1 MTTVPE
7 TAVPFLI
14 DRGVLSPVESLALAE
29 GAALV
34 PAEVAVV
41 EVTGPGAVPCIQGL
55 LTNDLDRPG
64 DGAFIYGAVLTPKG
78 MIVCDMWAARQAG
91 TVTLVLP
98 DAGRP
103 ALEGIMARSLPPRL
117 ARPTDRS
124 ATLDVYRLVGPRALD
139 LARTAGLAIPENG
152 RVLTAIVGGTTC
164 LTARPAQAAPFALQ
178 VHVERTHAH
187 QLVERLERA
196 GVVRG
201 SAPCLEL
208 VRIIAGWPRLGA
220 EIDDRTLPQEVRY
233 DVLEG
238 VSYTKGCYVGQ
249 ETVARLHF
257 RGHANRELVGLH
269 WDQAPDPADHR
280 VLQEERERGWVTSI
294 AWLDSAARYLGLAK
308 VRRDVNRAR
317 PVTAGGVPAQV
328 VELPFTT

>member
-1 MTTVPE
+1 MPTVPA
-7 TAVPFLI
+7 TPVPFLI
-14 DRGVLSPVESLALAE
+14 DRGVLSPAESHALAE
-29 GAALV
+29 GAAFI
-34 PAEVAVV
+34 PADVAVV
-41 EVTGPGAVPCIQGL
+41 EVTGPGAVPCVQGL
-55 LTNDLDRPG
+55 LTNDLERPG

-78 MIVCDMWAARQAG
+78 MIVCDMWVARQAG

-98 DAGRP
+98 EAGRP

-124 ATLDVYRLVGPRALD
+124 ATLDVYRVVGPRALE

-164 LTARPAQAAPFALQ
+164 LTARPAQSAPFALQ

-201 SAPCLEL
+201 SGHSLE
-208 VRIIAGWPRLGA
+208 VARIIAGWPRLGA
-220 EIDDRTLPQEVRY
+220 EIDERTLPQEVRY

-257 RGHANRELVGLH
+257 RGHANRELVGLQ
-269 WDQAPDPADHR
+269 WDEAPDPADNR
-280 VLQEERERGWVTSI
+280 VLQDERERGWVTSI
-294 AWLDSAARYLGLAK
+294 AWLESAARYVGLAK
-308 VRRDVNRAR
+308 VRREVDRAR
-317 PVTAGGVPAQV
+317 PVAECGTSAKVAD
-328 VELPFTT
+328 LPFS